1 LNIILKGRVSMRKL
15 FFSKTAVCI
24 SLILIIISMQVNAGP
39 RDHNGGFFLR
49 LSAGAGGAETTW
61 GDNLMKFSG
70 VSSSTNFAIGG
81 VILPNMALH
90 ATLFGWLLSEPD
102 MEILG
107 IPATTNESVLLSG
120 IGIGVTY
127 YIMPVNIYLS
137 PSIGLGTLSEESGG
151 STDIGFMLDMSLGK
165 EWWVG
170 GSWGLGVAGG
180 FGYHS
185 VPEKDV
191 DVNWSGYDLSIRFTA
206 TLN

>member
-1 LNIILKGRVSMRKL
+1 MKKHLFGKKLLLVSLVIL
-15 FFSKTAVCI
+15 AI
-24 SLILIIISMQVNAGP
+24 SAIEVLAGP
-39 RDHNGGFFLR
+39 RDHRGGFFLR
-49 LSAGAGGAETTW
+49 LSAGAGGAETTF

-81 VILPNMALH
+81 VVLPNMALH

-107 IPATTNESVLLSG
+107 IPVTTNESVLLSG
-120 IGIGVTY
+120 LGIGVTY

-137 PSIGLGTLSEESGG
+137 PSIGLGTLSEESDG
-151 STDIGFMLDMSLGK
+151 STDMGLILDMTLGK

-191 DVNWSGYDLSIRFTA
+191 DVNWSGYDLSLRFTA